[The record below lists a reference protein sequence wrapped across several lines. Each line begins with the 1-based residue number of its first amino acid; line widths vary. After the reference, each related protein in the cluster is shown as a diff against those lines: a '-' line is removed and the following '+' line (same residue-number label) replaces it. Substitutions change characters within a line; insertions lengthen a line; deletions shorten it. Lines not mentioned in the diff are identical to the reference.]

1 VNWSSTA
8 LCDRTQLRGALGM
21 ARNKQV
27 RKLRGEGRQHG
38 ALACD
43 SVMLLLPTSL
53 ASRGNSPAR
62 KKKKKKKEVI
72 IVL

>member
-1 VNWSSTA
+1 
-8 LCDRTQLRGALGM
+8 M

>member
-1 VNWSSTA
+1 
-8 LCDRTQLRGALGM
+8 M

-53 ASRGNSPAR
+53 ASQGNSPAR
-62 KKKKKKKEVI
+62 KKKKEKKRSYYSAVAI
-72 IVL
+72 ITLEFCQLVG